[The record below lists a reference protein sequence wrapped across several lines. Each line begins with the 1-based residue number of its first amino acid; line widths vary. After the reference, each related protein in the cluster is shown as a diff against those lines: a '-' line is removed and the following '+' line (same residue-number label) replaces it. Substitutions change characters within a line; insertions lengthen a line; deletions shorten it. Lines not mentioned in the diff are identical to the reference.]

1 MSHLFTHNS
10 SISTLYVTNEL
21 LSQIIYFRV
30 QKLKTRGY
38 SAEVFWNMSLVLLH
52 STRLKVIRVVT
63 GFMLSYISVKVRQL
77 MEALLERA
85 ETAKCVISLTPL
97 AALNGDESPHFTHL
111 MTSVKRSTHQT

>member
-1 MSHLFTHNS
+1 MRSFLGQASGSTSFYTFEGYTRRYWIHAITH
-10 SISTLYVTNEL
+10 TV
-21 LSQIIYFRV
+21 
-30 QKLKTRGY
+30 
-38 SAEVFWNMSLVLLH
+38 
-52 STRLKVIRVVT
+52 
-63 GFMLSYISVKVRQL
+63 SVKVRQL

>member
-1 MSHLFTHNS
+1 MQSEEFAGK
-10 SISTLYVTNEL
+10 
-21 LSQIIYFRV
+21 RP
-30 QKLKTRGY
+30 
-38 SAEVFWNMSLVLLH
+38 LVLLH
-52 STRLKVIRVVT
+52 STRLRVIRVVT

-111 MTSVKRSTHQT
+111 MTSVERSTHQTSAG